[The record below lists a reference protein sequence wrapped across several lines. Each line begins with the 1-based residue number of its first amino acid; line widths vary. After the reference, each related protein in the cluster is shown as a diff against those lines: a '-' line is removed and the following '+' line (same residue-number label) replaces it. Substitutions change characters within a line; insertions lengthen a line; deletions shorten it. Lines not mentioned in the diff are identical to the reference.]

1 MKKVD
6 LIKTIRLLLIDDNN
20 LVSYLSSRVI
30 INLISD
36 GKGNKQNL
44 NVIENEICRAMKNW
58 KPLSFDYI
66 SYENIFKL
74 LKSSRQ
80 CAQKWAC
87 WTLINLNSKNF
98 NGQLVVK
105 NLINNQNVK
114 NSIKILLREFYS
126 G

>member
-1 MKKVD
+1 M
-6 LIKTIRLLLIDDNN
+6 IKTIRLLLIDDNN

-44 NVIENEICRAMKNW
+44 NVIENEICNAMKNW

-80 CAQKWAC
+80 CVQKWAC
-87 WTLINLNSKNF
+87 WTLVNLNSKNF

-105 NLINNQNVK
+105 NLINNQNIK